1 MNVLITGGA
10 VFIGSHLADYL
21 VSKKKI
27 KKILIIDNINDGSLK
42 NLSKSFRSKKVFF
55 YKKDIREFKK
65 IESLFKDVDVV
76 FHLAALSDVVPSIEE
91 PIEYLDTNIMG
102 TVNVLE
108 SMRKNKVK
116 KIHKKS
122 NKLHR
127 KTHKK

>member
-10 VFIGSHLADYL
+10 GFIGSHLADYL

-65 IESLFKDVDVV
+65 IESWQLIISKLLTLLVAKDD
-76 FHLAALSDVVPSIEE
+76 
-91 PIEYLDTNIMG
+91 
-102 TVNVLE
+102 
-108 SMRKNKVK
+108 
-116 KIHKKS
+116 
-122 NKLHR
+122 
-127 KTHKK
+127 